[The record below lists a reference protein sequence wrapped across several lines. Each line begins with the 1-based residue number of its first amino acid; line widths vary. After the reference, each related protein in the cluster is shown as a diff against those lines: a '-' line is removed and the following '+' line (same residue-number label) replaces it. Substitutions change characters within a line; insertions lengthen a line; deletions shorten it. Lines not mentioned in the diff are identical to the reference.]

1 MVVRIV
7 MKLSI
12 ERVHTQTVPVL
23 VGLLYFNCRLFPT
36 RLSAIIRQIVKPER
50 DDSIIFA
57 ANDKHYVSR
66 DHRNSEHQ
74 RGVMSKM
81 RPL

>member
-12 ERVHTQTVPVL
+12 ARAHTQTVPVL
-23 VGLLYFNCRLFPT
+23 VDLLYFNCRHFPT
-36 RLSAIIRQIVKPER
+36 RLSAIISQIVKPER

-57 ANDKHYVSR
+57 NDKHYVSR
-66 DHRNSEHQ
+66 DQRNSGHQ
-74 RGVMSKM
+74 MGIILKM
-81 RPL
+81 RTL